1 MAITIMRAQRRRYLG
16 NEDSTAVTSCR
27 PREKLT
33 ARRGETSCAAAPTP
47 KRPKRLYEGRRPIRD
62 RQYRLRS
69 FFAFVI
75 RKHNKKNK
83 NKKR

>member
-16 NEDSTAVTSCR
+16 NGDSTAVTSSTAR
-27 PREKLT
+27 KLT

-47 KRPKRLYEGRRPIRD
+47 RRLHERRRPIRD
-62 RQYRLRS
+62 RQYRLRP

-75 RKHNKKNK
+75 RNHNKKI
-83 NKKR
+83 KKR